1 MPHQP
6 DTTSPPRRRRRP
18 LRYVLAIVLSV
29 LLLPVV
35 AFMAWSRIESARLDR
50 ALDALEAREERLDIA
65 EFEPKPATGEQRE
78 ASHAYAQAMK
88 ALGDQPMTS
97 SQTVAATKAIEQL
110 CTSPADSSR
119 SEQVQVLR
127 ALEDSFAPAFDAL
140 DRATRLDAAGWDEG
154 DRPRRMSI
162 EEMRP
167 GKLARLNAIRIARL
181 ACTGHGDDAG
191 DALLAALRLGR
202 MMPLAFFSGNTVRSA
217 HSLHLLLTFT
227 LPDPL
232 LLQKIQ
238 AEYERGAD
246 DQALEKRLR
255 FQRAFWLYSMLPG
268 VVSDLPPGYR
278 EARMSPLAGILM
290 RLTRPMRDH
299 ATVAELRE
307 FDDALAAVNEPWPG
321 KLDAAT
327 AVTQKYRF
335 FHSQSRRPGIV
346 ERLTRPFASH
356 TAGVGLEGAVMNAA
370 EALARARASVGAV
383 AVARYS
389 RAHDGALPA

>member
-1 MPHQP
+1 MPHQQ

-18 LRYVLAIVLSV
+18 LRSVLAIVLSV

-110 CTSPADSSR
+110 CTSPGDSSR
-119 SEQVQVLR
+119 SEQVRVLR

-154 DRPRRMSI
+154 DRPRQMSM

-181 ACTGHGDDAG
+181 ACTGHGDEAG
-191 DALLAALRLGR
+191 DALLATLRLGR
-202 MMPLAFFSGNTVRSA
+202 MIPLAFFSGNTVRSA
-217 HSLHLLLTFT
+217 YSLHLLLTFT
-227 LPDPL
+227 SPAPL

-238 AEYERGAD
+238 TENERAAD

-255 FQRAFWLYSMLPG
+255 FQRAQWLYFMLPG
-268 VVSDLPPGYR
+268 VVSDLPPGTR
-278 EARMSPLAGILM
+278 EARMSP
-290 RLTRPMRDH
+290 P
-299 ATVAELRE
+299 
-307 FDDALAAVNEPWPG
+307 P
-321 KLDAAT
+321 
-327 AVTQKYRF
+327 
-335 FHSQSRRPGIV
+335 
-346 ERLTRPFASH
+346 
-356 TAGVGLEGAVMNAA
+356 
-370 EALARARASVGAV
+370 RASTRGASPRNEMRPLRPAPPCAAPPV
-383 AVARYS
+383 PWATCS
-389 RAHDGALPA
+389 RCRPRGGGHERR